1 MTNQKE
7 EFYKKWQSV
16 QIDYSSMKEEYEHS
30 QRELLLMTKRKEEFE
45 AKWKNAKETIK
56 EKELEIQKVTSF

>member
-16 QIDYSSMKEEYEHS
+16 QIDYSHMKEEYEHS
-30 QRELLLMTKRKEEFE
+30 QRELLLMTNRKEEFE
-45 AKWKNAKETIK
+45 AKWKNAKEIIK
-56 EKELEIQKVTSF
+56 EKELEIQKVT